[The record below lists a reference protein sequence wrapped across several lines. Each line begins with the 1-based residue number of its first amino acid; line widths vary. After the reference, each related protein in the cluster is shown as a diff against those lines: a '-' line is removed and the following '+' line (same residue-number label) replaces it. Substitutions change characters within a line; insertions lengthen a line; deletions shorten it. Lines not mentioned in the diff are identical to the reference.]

1 MDNLTRVALCLD
13 QDLGYRRDIQSGI
26 HRYASE
32 KTNWVLRPAMPTMET
47 FSRIRDW
54 KPHGVICHILPPELA
69 RALMTLDCPI
79 VTTTTS
85 VADLNLPLVQNDHEL
100 IGRWAADYF
109 LDQGYQNFGFYGG
122 ARTAYTQGREVGF
135 RTRLAEQAATASVCY
150 EDQSPDQPFDQGWRI
165 GGTRVREWLQRMP
178 KPVAILA
185 GQDISARV
193 LADTCFELSVRVPDD
208 VAIMGVDNDETE
220 CGAARPPLSSI
231 EVCGM
236 RVGFLS
242 AQMLDQLMHGVL
254 PEERTI
260 LVPPVR
266 IVVRQST
273 DILAIRDST
282 VAEALQLIRE
292 RLSAEIGVAQLAKSL
307 GVSRRVLE
315 MKFNKSLGR
324 TVLQEIRRVRVEKA
338 KELLS
343 RTNLDMEEVARRSG
357 FSGARRLAVVFGEF
371 AGVAPSIYRRQSQF
385 QKPAGV
391 ERPAQTAAPQHGRS

>member
-1 MDNLTRVALCLD
+1 MDSVIRVALLLD
-13 QDLGYRRDIQSGI
+13 QDLGFRRDIQSGV

-32 KTNWVLRPAMPTMET
+32 KANWVLRPAMPTMES

-54 KPHGVICHILPPELA
+54 KPQGIICHLLPPELA
-69 RALMTLDCPI
+69 RALAGLGCPI

-85 VADLNLPLVQNDHEL
+85 VEGLNLPLVQNDHES
-100 IGRWAADYF
+100 IGRLAAEYF

-122 ARTAYTQGREVGF
+122 ARTAFTQGREVGF
-135 RTRLAEQAATASVCY
+135 SARLLEQGLTASAY
-150 EDQSPDQPFDQGWRI
+150 FEDLSLDQPFDQGWRI
-165 GGTRVREWLQRMP
+165 GGQKVQEWLQRLP

-193 LADTCFELSVRVPDD
+193 LADTCFELSVRVPDE

-220 CGAARPPLSSI
+220 CAAARPPLSSI

-242 AQMLDQLMHGVL
+242 AQMLDQLMQGIL
-254 PEERTI
+254 PENKTI

-273 DILAIRDST
+273 DVLAIGDST

-292 RLSAEIGVAQLAKSL
+292 KLSADIGVAQLAKAL

-315 MKFNKSLGR
+315 LKFNKSLGR

-343 RTNLDMEEVARRSG
+343 RTNLDMEEVARRAG

-371 AGVAPSIYRRQSQF
+371 AGIAPSIYRRQSQL
-385 QKPAGV
+385 Q
-391 ERPAQTAAPQHGRS
+391 RPATIE

>member
-1 MDNLTRVALCLD
+1 MDNLTRVALLLD

-69 RALMTLDCPI
+69 RALTGLGCPI

-85 VADLNLPLVQNDHEL
+85 VEGLNLPLVQNDHEM

-109 LDQGYQNFGFYGG
+109 LDQGYRNFGFYGG

-135 RTRLAEQAATASVCY
+135 RSRLSQQDLTVAACY
-150 EDQSPDQPFDQGWRI
+150 EDNSPDQPLDQGWRI
-165 GGTRVREWLQRMP
+165 GGETLRQWLQELP

-193 LADTCFELSVRVPDD
+193 LADTCFELSVRVPDE
-208 VAIMGVDNDETE
+208 VAVMGVDNDETE
-220 CGAARPPLSSI
+220 CMAARPPLSSI

-242 AQMLDQLMHGVL
+242 AQMLDQLMQGSV
-254 PEERTI
+254 PESRTV

-282 VAEALQLIRE
+282 VAEALQLIRD
-292 RLSAEIGVAQLAKSL
+292 RLPAEIGVAQLAKAL

-371 AGVAPSIYRRQSQF
+371 AGVTPSIYRRQSQL
-385 QKPAGV
+385 QPEARAK
-391 ERPAQTAAPQHGRS
+391 

>member
-1 MDNLTRVALCLD
+1 MDNLTRVALLLD
-13 QDLGYRRDIQSGI
+13 QDLGYRRDIQSGV

-32 KTNWVLRPAMPTMET
+32 KKSWVLRPAMPTTET

-54 KPHGVICHILPPELA
+54 QPHGVICHLLPPELA
-69 RALMTLDCPI
+69 RSLAGLGCPI

-85 VADLNLPLVQNDHEL
+85 VEDLNLPLVQNDHEL

-109 LDQGYQNFGFYGG
+109 LDQGYSNFGFYGG

-135 RTRLAEQAATASVCY
+135 RARLAERSCSVSACY
-150 EDQSPDQPFDQGWRI
+150 EDQPPGQPLDQSWRI
-165 GGTRVREWLQRMP
+165 GGPEVRQWLQQLP
-178 KPVAILA
+178 KPVAVLA

-193 LADTCFELSVRVPDD
+193 LADTCLELSLRVPDE

-220 CGAARPPLSSI
+220 CAAARPPLTSI

-242 AQMLDQLMHGVL
+242 AQMLDQLMQGAR
-254 PEERTI
+254 PAERKV
-260 LVPPVR
+260 LVPPTR

-282 VAEALQLIRE
+282 VSEALQFIRE
-292 RLSAEIGVAQLAKSL
+292 KISADIGVTQLAKAL

-315 MKFNKSLGR
+315 IKFSKSLGR
-324 TVLQEIRRVRVEKA
+324 TVLQEIRRVRIEKA
-338 KELLS
+338 KELLTHTS
-343 RTNLDMEEVARRSG
+343 LDMEEVARRSG

-371 AGVAPSIYRRQSQF
+371 AGVAPTVYRRQSQ
-385 QKPAGV
+385 QAINGKPSAV
-391 ERPAQTAAPQHGRS
+391 